1 MSPLQADE
9 LLMALHEVS
18 LGSRPQALL
27 QRDAAPPVCC
37 AGSGFL
43 PGGVAGIGGNGR
55 RPQNHHPAAAA
66 GGPYVHHGWRSKRM
80 THCRPI
86 TSSRGLILPCYPLR
100 AADAAASATTDHRN
114 ATIRPN

>member
-1 MSPLQADE
+1 MSQLQADE

-43 PGGVAGIGGNGR
+43 PGGVAGIGGNGHQR
-55 RPQNHHPAAAA
+55 WDHHPAADA

-86 TSSRGLILPCYPLR
+86 TSSRGLILQCYPLR
-100 AADAAASATTDHRN
+100 AAAASATTSHRN
-114 ATIRPN
+114 AMLRPN